1 MDSLRVACE
10 ENKIGNEEIEV
21 RKSGLEADNAKII
34 RDYMA
39 EYHIYSSHGKNF
51 YDRGGSIMQKRK
63 YLHAYNRWD
72 DKEYD
77 IQPVSR
83 EGTSIFWGEKAVQLA
98 EELRKLQDVT
108 YPHREVCIVMM
119 N

>member
-1 MDSLRVACE
+1 MGIPD
-10 ENKIGNEEIEV
+10 
-21 RKSGLEADNAKII
+21 
-34 RDYMA
+34 A

-83 EGTSIFWGEKAVQLA
+83 EGTSIFWGDDAVELA
-98 EELRKLQDVT
+98 AQVRKMQDET
-108 YPHREVCIVMM
+108 YPHREVCAVML